1 MKKTISAELF
11 RQYVQQDELLFVEF
25 HAPWCGYCR
34 RIAPAVSR
42 LEQRY
47 GRQLQMVQINIDD
60 EPALTDAERIF
71 RLPRIRSAPCRDLLL
86 SEDNSQ
92 GRRCVGKHFF
102 CNRKKAARAVR
113 CIGSCSVI
121 AAAGGEQEH
130 AQRQENQPKCLFHCG
145 VLLYSLQS

>member
-1 MKKTISAELF
+1 MMKKTISAELF

-60 EPALTDAERIF
+60 EPALTDAERIELVPTF
-71 RLPRIRSAPCRDLLL
+71 VLYRKGEALADLVAPQSYEQLEQLLL
-86 SEDNSQ
+86 EY
-92 GRRCVGKHFF
+92 
-102 CNRKKAARAVR
+102 
-113 CIGSCSVI
+113 
-121 AAAGGEQEH
+121 
-130 AQRQENQPKCLFHCG
+130 L
-145 VLLYSLQS
+145 